1 MLEARPGIVARA
13 VQALRYTISGVGPGT
28 WMGPLQPLAP
38 MAPPETAGRQ
48 FDYPVGYNLSFVP
61 RSTEPVGFLK
71 LRLLADRCD
80 LLRLVIERQKDLLE
94 SLDWTIKPRE
104 VRPGERPAEGGFQDR
119 IAEIR
124 RFFDCPD
131 GVHDWAQWL
140 RMVLE
145 DLAVIDAVSLYRRRD
160 RLGRLAALEPLDGA
174 TIKVLLD
181 ASGRRPMA
189 PDPAYQQILKGIPAV
204 DYSAD
209 ELLYYPRN
217 PRTNHAYGY
226 SPVEQI
232 IRLAETAIERLGS
245 QRAYFTHGN
254 VSDGIF
260 TGPAGWQT
268 DQIKAWQG
276 YWDALFAG
284 NVEQRRAGWWVPA
297 GTQYQALKQPA
308 LKDEFDEWLARLICF
323 AFSTSP
329 TPFVKAQNRATAETQ
344 QQTAEEGGLAPIMA
358 YVKRLVDRVIATDLG
373 CPDLEFVWSE
383 DREFDPLTAARIDDL
398 ALRNGSRTVNEV
410 RDRLGLDT
418 LPGGDQPMVLT
429 PTGYV
434 LLVPVAPQKL
444 GKIYDEDEHPRQPAG
459 SPDGTGGQFASKD
472 GTDVPDA
479 NANPLLRRPDETEQ
493 AWRKRLSDA
502 YNAAIKLRATDPA
515 GAKAGLLR
523 VSAAINQSNPDFEK
537 NNYAYLQHV
546 KPDFF
551 YNPEKYNPQLITD
564 PRAYPL
570 RDQNKFDQEKY
581 HKDDIPKFI
590 QLNGSKYYAID
601 SSGKIYD
608 ISGNYGVIHQ
618 EPPDLFTVDREI
630 KDTINR
636 WDNEDAID
644 RGDYTPLFDAF
655 AQGGVESIGSF
666 SSAPRAA
673 HEPEAPHIPRDQGR
687 VEREI
692 QQPRGGDQRGEG
704 ERRPDE
710 GRGDE
715 TDNQTSDEEHGPPPP
730 PPRDEPDLVKPP
742 YEHDDPVTI
751 KKSDAQQEGLDYE
764 EVIRQRNQNLSYQDR
779 TYDPGPDSPK
789 TKRTA
794 DDIAVINGRRTAV
807 EAKYVR
813 DWDGSLYNP
822 TGRVGDMPFS
832 KKEVAGILAQ
842 ARDYCANF
850 EGGVIFY
857 TNSVEFAD
865 YYTKLFKDN
874 GLTNFRFVIAPAQY
888 E

>member
-61 RSTEPVGFLK
+61 RSTEPVGFVK

-94 SLDWTIKPRE
+94 SLDWSVKPRE

-124 RFFDCPD
+124 RFFECPD

-434 LLVPVAPQKL
+434 SLTPAAPQKL
-444 GKIYDEDEHPRQPAG
+444 GKADFVEDEHPRQPAG
-459 SPDGTGGQFASKD
+459 SPDGTGGQFAPKDSNSDDAKLEDADFHPGKFSDHRHVYMDKHFAQAQQIAAKNGNTVGAILGLSGFERGWGDGDFVKD
-472 GTDVPDA
+472 GQNNFFSLHAPAYGESGETTFTWTDHHGVTHIDRMA
-479 NANPLLRRPDETEQ
+479 LFKDFATAAA
-493 AWRKRLSDA
+493 AWMHD
-502 YNAAIKLRATDPA
+502 YGYI
-515 GAKAGLLR
+515 
-523 VSAAINQSNPDFEK
+523 
-537 NNYAYLQHV
+537 V
-546 KPDFF
+546 KG
-551 YNPEKYNPQLITD
+551 ITD
-564 PRAYPL
+564 PRAFATAL
-570 RDQNKFDQEKY
+570 QKSKKF
-581 HKDDIPKFI
+581 
-590 QLNGSKYYAID
+590 G
-601 SSGKIYD
+601 
-608 ISGNYGVIHQ
+608 
-618 EPPDLFTVDREI
+618 VDRYGNPVPGYIDDVTDSIEQAQLYI
-630 KDTINR
+630 KR
-636 WDNEDAID
+636 
-644 RGDYTPLFDAF
+644 
-655 AQGGVESIGSF
+655 S
-666 SSAPRAA
+666 
-673 HEPEAPHIPRDQGR
+673 
-687 VEREI
+687 
-692 QQPRGGDQRGEG
+692 
-704 ERRPDE
+704 
-710 GRGDE
+710 
-715 TDNQTSDEEHGPPPP
+715 
-730 PPRDEPDLVKPP
+730 
-742 YEHDDPVTI
+742 
-751 KKSDAQQEGLDYE
+751 
-764 EVIRQRNQNLSYQDR
+764 
-779 TYDPGPDSPK
+779 TY
-789 TKRTA
+789 
-794 DDIAVINGRRTAV
+794 
-807 EAKYVR
+807 
-813 DWDGSLYNP
+813 
-822 TGRVGDMPFS
+822 
-832 KKEVAGILAQ
+832 
-842 ARDYCANF
+842 
-850 EGGVIFY
+850 
-857 TNSVEFAD
+857 
-865 YYTKLFKDN
+865 
-874 GLTNFRFVIAPAQY
+874 
-888 E
+888 